1 MVQRYQF
8 KNKVVFATIFAFG
21 FILGVAI
28 VVVIWESTNAFFHA
42 ELRID
47 TRFSEPKVVLAPG
60 YYKIQ
65 CIDGYV
71 WLDVKTNGSNQ
82 EATEIR
88 LGKVDLADP
97 VNGSGFVFGYEAVS
111 VYQSPLVSLLT
122 GTLREPSGWVDV
134 GLKGRF
140 LTKLENKQFYVLL
153 NGRWIATSNTG
164 PTFAGSTLTY
174 QGRRYE
180 YNPNTGD
187 WGQIETKTRPA
198 K

>member
-1 MVQRYQF
+1 MNT
-8 KNKVVFATIFAFG
+8 KNKAVFSAIFVFG
-21 FILGVAI
+21 FVLGMAL
-28 VVVIWESTNAFFHA
+28 VVVIWEFKNFVYQA
-42 ELRID
+42 ELQFD

-71 WLDVKTNGSNQ
+71 WLDIKTNGSSK
-82 EATEIR
+82 EATGIT
-88 LGKVDLADP
+88 LGKVDLADV
-97 VNGSGFVFGYEAVS
+97 VNGHEFVFGYEADS
-111 VYQSPLVSLLT
+111 VYQSPLVSLQT
-122 GTLREPSGWVDV
+122 GTLSEPSAWVDV

-140 LTKLENKQFYVLL
+140 LTKLENKQLYVLL
-153 NGRWIATSNTG
+153 NDRWIVISNAG
-164 PTFAGSTLTY
+164 PTYAGSTFAY

-187 WGQIETKTRPA
+187 WQQIETTARPA